1 MNYRFVLYQGGA
13 IVSEFALLARTSV
26 VLGRDSRADIRI
38 DDRKASRRHCRI
50 TNDERGLYLI
60 DLGSRNGTRV
70 DGSLIQ
76 SACTAGVGACAAAD
90 AGANSTLFEDS
101 GRAAPYGG
109 EEIELSHGAEVRIGN
124 TRIVV
129 IHQGWDFA

>member
-13 IVSEFALLARTSV
+13 IVSEFAILARTSII
-26 VLGRDSRADIRI
+26 LGRDSRADIRI

-50 TNDERGLYLI
+50 TNDDRGLHLT

-70 DGSLIQ
+70 NGSHIQ
-76 SACTAGVGACAAAD
+76 AACTAGVGACAAAD
-90 AGANSTLFEDS
+90 AGTNSTQFEES
-101 GRAAPYGG
+101 ARPIPYGG
-109 EEIELSHGAEVRIGN
+109 EETELSHGAEIRIGN

-129 IHQGWDFA
+129 IHQGWD